1 MDDVEE
7 VERISRVLL
16 GPPFALASMV
26 PKPYE
31 RVATAGTGQG
41 LIEPLLVRA
50 YVTLGHSV
58 PRPPGAGGT
67 YAGAHTEL
75 FRTGILQR
83 IVKADVASL
92 YPSIMLSFDI

>member
-1 MDDVEE
+1 
-7 VERISRVLL
+7 
-16 GPPFALASMV
+16 MV

-41 LIEPLLVRA
+41 LIEPLVVRA
-50 YVTLGHSV
+50 YLTCGHSL
-58 PRPPGAGGT
+58 PRPPGVGGT

-75 FRTGILQR
+75 FRTGIVHR

-92 YPSIMLSFDI
+92 YPSIMLAEGIRPATDPLGVFLTLLRELTMLRLQ